1 MAENTPASHVTP
13 PPSARTD
20 LITAAVFFAF
30 GVAVIY
36 FSWQMPTF
44 VDVGGT
50 PFTAPGIVPGFH
62 GTVIALLALAFGIR
76 SIYRGAFR
84 PGGGKPVI
92 EGELP
97 KISLVRLAIAVALC
111 LGFSLVLVTRM
122 PFWLAVGLFVTAF
135 IVVFEWPQPA
145 TRAKRIRRVV
155 TAALVGAAAG
165 AFMVV
170 VFQEIFLVRLP

>member
-1 MAENTPASHVTP
+1 VTP
-13 PPSARTD
+13 PPSARVD
-20 LITAAVFFAF
+20 LIAAAMFFAF
-30 GVAVIY
+30 GAAVM
-36 FSWQMPTF
+36 FLSWQMPTF

-62 GTVIALLALAFGIR
+62 GTIIALLSLAYAIR
-76 SIYRGAFR
+76 SVYRGALQ

-92 EGELP
+92 EGDRP
-97 KISLVRLAIAVALC
+97 QISLTRLAIAVALC
-111 LGFSLVLVTRM
+111 LIFSVVLVTRI

-135 IVVFEWPQPA
+135 IVIFEWPHPA
-145 TRAKRIRRVV
+145 TRTKRIRRIV

-165 AFMVV
+165 GFMVA